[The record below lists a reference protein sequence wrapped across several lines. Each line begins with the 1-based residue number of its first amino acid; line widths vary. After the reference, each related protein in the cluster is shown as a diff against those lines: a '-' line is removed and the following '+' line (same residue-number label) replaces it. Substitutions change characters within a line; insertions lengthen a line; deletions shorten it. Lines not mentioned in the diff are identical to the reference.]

1 MSDEMQRY
9 AGEHRFGFAVFAIS
23 PVVAWFVTA
32 EKLGVARVTKPK
44 IKGLIELFPHT
55 FEYPL
60 LYIVPICAAIVS
72 IFIWIMAVKLS
83 KTEFKGMKY
92 KYKLRGADLVSADE
106 LNQKTRKRKEKQVD
120 LATIY
125 MPTTVE
131 NLQTLIVGAIGSAKT
146 LTLSKVIFSILMRGD
161 RQVIVD
167 PDGTFVSMFY
177 KPGDAILNAY
187 DARSPGWSIF
197 NEMRSDADF
206 DTYAYSLIPLGKS
219 STEEEWNAYGRLLV
233 SEVGRKLHEE
243 GQATLDKLFYWCC
256 AADEEAVEEYCK
268 GTLAESL
275 FIGTDRTIGSARFV
289 LSNKLSAHMKM
300 PPGDFSIRDFLA
312 DPSKGNLFITW
323 REDQVATMK
332 PLISSFVDVIGNAIL
347 SLPEDESRKIWLHT
361 DELATLDKLFAL
373 MPVLTKGRKK
383 GVRVMSCLQTISQLY
398 AIWGKEDGN
407 TLRGSYRNLV
417 VLGSAQ
423 SDEETA
429 ETLSRSLGDIDVVRN
444 KNSKT
449 SAGKGNS
456 ETNGDHAEKDRLVT
470 PSEISNLPDREG
482 YVALTRGY
490 PVAKVKV
497 PTISFKKRVPEF
509 VERKILGGNMS

>member
-1 MSDEMQRY
+1 
-9 AGEHRFGFAVFAIS
+9 
-23 PVVAWFVTA
+23 
-32 EKLGVARVTKPK
+32 
-44 IKGLIELFPHT
+44 
-55 FEYPL
+55 
-60 LYIVPICAAIVS
+60 
-72 IFIWIMAVKLS
+72 
-83 KTEFKGMKY
+83 
-92 KYKLRGADLVSADE
+92 
-106 LNQKTRKRKEKQVD
+106 
-120 LATIY
+120 
-125 MPTTVE
+125 
-131 NLQTLIVGAIGSAKT
+131 
-146 LTLSKVIFSILMRGD
+146 
-161 RQVIVD
+161 
-167 PDGTFVSMFY
+167 
-177 KPGDAILNAY
+177 
-187 DARSPGWSIF
+187 
-197 NEMRSDADF
+197 
-206 DTYAYSLIPLGKS
+206 
-219 STEEEWNAYGRLLV
+219 
-233 SEVGRKLHEE
+233 
-243 GQATLDKLFYWCC
+243 
-256 AADEEAVEEYCK
+256 
-268 GTLAESL
+268 
-275 FIGTDRTIGSARFV
+275 
-289 LSNKLSAHMKM
+289 
-300 PPGDFSIRDFLA
+300 
-312 DPSKGNLFITW
+312 
-323 REDQVATMK
+323 
-332 PLISSFVDVIGNAIL
+332 
-347 SLPEDESRKIWLHT
+347 RKIWLHT

-383 GVRVMSCLQTISQLY
+383 GVRVMSCLQTVSQLY